1 MRIIGI
7 DPGLSCTGFGVIESS
22 NNNLQVVD
30 FGIIKTDAKDS
41 LSKRLKTIYSDV
53 KEIIENYSP
62 SIMSI
67 EDIFYGKNV
76 KSALLLGHARS
87 IPMVVS
93 ANYDMPLYEFS
104 SRRIKQSLTGNGN
117 ATKDQV
123 QFMVQKILLMSE
135 LPTPLDASDALAAAI
150 CYNQNFKNMIVFIDG
165 VVINKALDRVTI
177 NVNGLGYECYISST
191 TFDSLPKEGKL
202 VSLHTYLSISENNH
216 TLFAFS
222 SLDEKSLFQ
231 LLISVNGIGPKTAMP
246 ILSSSRIDDIK
257 ERISSGDAKML
268 SSLPGIGPKTANRII
283 VELKDKILDFSNSN
297 PSISSDQSIVLDAVK
312 ALNLLGYKGI
322 NIKREVELIVSE
334 NNDIEIEQL
343 IKETLKKVK

>member
-1 MRIIGI
+1 
-7 DPGLSCTGFGVIESS
+7 
-22 NNNLQVVD
+22 
-30 FGIIKTDAKDS
+30 
-41 LSKRLKTIYSDV
+41 
-53 KEIIENYSP
+53 
-62 SIMSI
+62 
-67 EDIFYGKNV
+67 
-76 KSALLLGHARS
+76 
-87 IPMVVS
+87 
-93 ANYDMPLYEFS
+93 
-104 SRRIKQSLTGNGN
+104 
-117 ATKDQV
+117 
-123 QFMVQKILLMSE
+123 
-135 LPTPLDASDALAAAI
+135 
-150 CYNQNFKNMIVFIDG
+150 
-165 VVINKALDRVTI
+165 
-177 NVNGLGYECYISST
+177 
-191 TFDSLPKEGKL
+191 
-202 VSLHTYLSISENNH
+202 LHTYLSISENNH

-283 VELKDKILDFSNSN
+283 VELKDKILDFPNSN

>member
-1 MRIIGI
+1 
-7 DPGLSCTGFGVIESS
+7 
-22 NNNLQVVD
+22 
-30 FGIIKTDAKDS
+30 
-41 LSKRLKTIYSDV
+41 
-53 KEIIENYSP
+53 
-62 SIMSI
+62 
-67 EDIFYGKNV
+67 
-76 KSALLLGHARS
+76 
-87 IPMVVS
+87 
-93 ANYDMPLYEFS
+93 
-104 SRRIKQSLTGNGN
+104 
-117 ATKDQV
+117 
-123 QFMVQKILLMSE
+123 
-135 LPTPLDASDALAAAI
+135 
-150 CYNQNFKNMIVFIDG
+150 MIVFIDG
-165 VVINKALDRVTI
+165 EVINKALDRVTI

-257 ERISSGDAKML
+257 ERIASGDAKML